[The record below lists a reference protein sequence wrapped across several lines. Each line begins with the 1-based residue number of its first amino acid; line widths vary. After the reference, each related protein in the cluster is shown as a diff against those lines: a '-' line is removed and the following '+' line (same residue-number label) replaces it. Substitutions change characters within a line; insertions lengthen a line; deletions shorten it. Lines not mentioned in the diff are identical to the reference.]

1 MAKTKKKRRRKH
13 RGTQGGGVARAPK
26 GRPRSRAEAKARAR
40 SQRSASRQPRGL
52 KPPSWGSAIGK
63 GALASL
69 LFFALFAGVFG
80 RPIGAS
86 AGFAAF
92 MLGFYVPLSYY
103 LDSFFFRRRTRQLE
117 QKRQEGAR

>member
-26 GRPRSRAEAKARAR
+26 GRPRNRAEAKARAR
-40 SQRSASRQPRGL
+40 SQKRQPREPRGL
-52 KPPSWGSAIGK
+52 RPPTWTGALGK

-69 LFFALFAGVFG
+69 LFFALFAGVFH
-80 RPIGAS
+80 RPLGAS

-92 MLGFYVPLSYY
+92 MLGFYVPLTYY
-103 LDSFFFRRRTRQLE
+103 LDSFFYRRRLRQ
-117 QKRQEGAR
+117 QQQQGGQG